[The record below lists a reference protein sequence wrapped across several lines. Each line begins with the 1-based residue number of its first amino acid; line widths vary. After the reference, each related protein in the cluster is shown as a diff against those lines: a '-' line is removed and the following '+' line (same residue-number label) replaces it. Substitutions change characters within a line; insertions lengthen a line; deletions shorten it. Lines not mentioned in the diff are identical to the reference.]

1 LKKGWMRSERT
12 IHYPHAEG
20 RATMAND
27 CWYRYVG
34 QAERANIEAT
44 LEVRSKSGTTYY
56 ALQRMD
62 RWADVQRLLAV
73 DDPARTD
80 RIGGFYSDELPAFD
94 AVPQRTVQ
102 PQKLKNGTWVA
113 GGGTEAATT
122 KPHHVFG
129 FGKVT

>member
-1 LKKGWMRSERT
+1 
-12 IHYPHAEG
+12 
-20 RATMAND
+20 MAND
-27 CWYRYVG
+27 LWYRYVG
-34 QAERANIEAT
+34 QPERASIEAT

-73 DDPARTD
+73 DGSPRTD
-80 RIGGFYSDELPAFD
+80 RVGGFYSDELPGFD

-102 PQKLKNGTWVA
+102 PQKLKSGIWVP

-122 KPHHVFG
+122 KRHYLFG